1 MINCII
7 VEDAPLAI
15 QKLEECIRRTPTL
28 NLLQSFTNG
37 IEAIGFMQ
45 RHPVDLVF
53 LDIQM
58 EQFNGLQFLE
68 SIHTRP
74 KIIIVSAYNQYAIHG
89 FEHNVSDY
97 LLKPYSFER
106 FLKAVDK
113 VQSEFP
119 SIQPKTYMFVKTEYR
134 MERIDFQDILYIE
147 GMGAYLRIVTRQHK
161 IMTLQS
167 FAQIEKQLP
176 QEQFRRVH
184 KSYIVA
190 LDKIKSIERNVIIV
204 DAQRIP
210 IGKSYQN
217 DFFQSIS
224 PVQDDSSITCKIINC
239 FIV

>member
-7 VEDAPLAI
+7 VEDAPLAV

-45 RHPVDLVF
+45 QNQVDLVF

-58 EQFNGLQFLE
+58 EHFNGLQFLE
-68 SIHTRP
+68 SIRTRP
-74 KIIIVSAYNQYAIHG
+74 KIVIVSAYSQYAIHG
-89 FEHNVSDY
+89 FEHSVSDY

-113 VQSEFP
+113 VQSEI
-119 SIQPKTYMFVKTEYR
+119 SETEPKTYMFVKTEYR
-134 MERIDFQDILYIE
+134 MERIDFHDILYVE

-167 FAQIEKQLP
+167 FAQIEKHLP
-176 QEQFRRVH
+176 QKQFKRVH

-190 LDKIKSIERNVIIV
+190 LDKIKSIERNIIII
-204 DAQRIP
+204 DTQRIP
-210 IGKSYQN
+210 IGKSYLD
-217 DFFQSIS
+217 DFYQSIL
-224 PVQDDSSITCKIINC
+224 PAFNKKGDYT
-239 FIV
+239 

>member
-15 QKLEECIRRTPTL
+15 RKLEGFIRQVPTL

-45 RHPVDLVF
+45 KHPVELVF

-68 SIHTRP
+68 SIRTRP
-74 KIIIVSAYNQYAIHG
+74 KIVIVSAYSQYAIHG
-89 FEHNVSDY
+89 FEHNVTDY

-113 VQSEFP
+113 VHSELP
-119 SIQPKTYMFVKTEYR
+119 ATQPKNYMFVKTEYR

-147 GMGAYLRIVTRQHK
+147 GRGAYLRIVTRQTK

-167 FAQIEKQLP
+167 FAQIEKLLP
-176 QEQFRRVH
+176 SDRFRRVH
-184 KSYIVA
+184 KSYLVA
-190 LDKIKSIERNVIIV
+190 LDKIKSIERNVIVV
-204 DAQRIP
+204 DNERIP
-210 IGKSYQN
+210 IGKVYMEEFYQCIFHEQVN
-217 DFFQSIS
+217 YKEI
-224 PVQDDSSITCKIINC
+224 K
-239 FIV
+239 

>member
-15 QKLEECIRRTPTL
+15 QKLERFIRQVPTL
-28 NLLQSFTNG
+28 NLLQSFING
-37 IEAIGFMQ
+37 IEAISFMQ
-45 RHPVDLVF
+45 KHPVDLVF

-58 EQFNGLQFLE
+58 EQFTGLQFLE
-68 SIHTRP
+68 SICTRP
-74 KIIIVSAYNQYAIHG
+74 KIVIVSAYSQYAIHG
-89 FEHNVSDY
+89 FEHNVTDY

-113 VQSEFP
+113 VQLELP
-119 SIQPKTYMFVKTEYR
+119 AIQSKNYMFVKTEYR

-147 GMGAYLRIVTRQHK
+147 GMGAYLRIVTPQAK

-176 QEQFRRVH
+176 PNRFRRVH

-204 DAQRIP
+204 DNERIP
-210 IGKSYQN
+210 IGKTYMEEFCQYIFPE
-217 DFFQSIS
+217 DRQ
-224 PVQDDSSITCKIINC
+224 
-239 FIV
+239 